1 MHREDRD
8 FVDAKAQAAEAALKR
23 ARDAMGTVEDELV
36 ALGNFFEET
45 ESGTVEEW
53 DALIDRAF
61 GVWSEIG
68 ACATQ
73 LKDLK
78 DGELA

>member
-8 FVDAKAQAAEAALKR
+8 FVDARAQAAEAALKR
-23 ARDAMGTVEDELV
+23 AGDAMGIVEDKLV
-36 ALGNFFEET
+36 ELGNFFEET

-53 DALIDRAF
+53 DALIDRAS
-61 GVWSEIG
+61 GAWSEIG

-78 DGELA
+78 DGEL